1 MDELEALFITLGMK
15 PDDASVSASVKEM
28 IQKLQQNLKSSVYGG
43 KNGVITL
50 PATIEGKFKNG
61 KEINQE
67 IKDAYAA
74 IYEKAKQMAD
84 ESVSLT
90 LNDIKEFK
98 AQIDKFG
105 KKTAKYKGSDVIANA
120 NNNLRQTLSEYQT
133 FINDLRKE
141 ASAIQKV
148 QVKQNQK
155 AKAQKKAKEKK
166 SNYHGITD
174 EEIDDAI
181 AKENARQAK
190 IKAWRDKQ
198 AEQLAS
204 RLGYKSSSP
213 GPDPSRTNTYSLNAS
228 EFSEYESQWA
238 RELAKTIKE
247 TYRTTIDKQWIDKE
261 YKPKTGAKSRA
272 TTREEY
278 LNFLSN
284 AAFGDLA
291 DLIAKA
297 EKGDESV
304 TFDQIVEAIGVMRT
318 IYEENGKDM
327 DTIAKAVTNAVQSRY
342 DDNPRRKNAGV
353 NREEGTEKGVG
364 KGHERAQ
371 AYQSSVQQ
379 LLKKMLGEVD
389 TIKQKEVEANKT
401 AVKMT
406 NAYEQAKSDAKTSKA
421 SADTKALA
429 QEVKGEKTRD
439 EKEYIQVV
447 RESSREGT
455 ADTAEAQKNQQLID
469 ETINNASTGTDSEA
483 GKNEVIKAIKEPKE
497 KKSKKNK
504 TEQKKDINPE
514 YLKNAIT
521 NPLAEGKCPC
531 EEILKS
537 IQKTLSAINGHTNAI
552 SKKLDKKKETK
563 KKETKKKEPKKE
575 PKKAEKKVE
584 QTKTP
589 EEIKDPIEALGIN
602 KDALAKLP
610 KFMQDLFVKEQL
622 GKASENFSK
631 DLPAIIKGKE
641 TPKASQ
647 LETTKSISSNELLSR
662 QLEKERTLAT
672 EKNKSK
678 QVDNPKVM
686 TTGENFNKL
695 APMII
700 DKFTAMSQGLGKA
713 FGIIQKT
720 ETPFGKSP
728 VVHNKTESKDPT
740 MERLPAFIQKIL
752 QENRPKIDDLPD
764 WAKTQ
769 RASEAQAQ
777 TIKDEEEARKRLAD
791 QIALETKM
799 AKQRN
804 AKKQR
809 PKTQAT
815 IELGPEAGKEVGNS
829 LQDTLKKIFS
839 KITGESEASR
849 IMNMSER
856 ERAKETAERMRKYGK
871 PRGRGEAGDRGVISD
886 IRYSKNYWRGK
897 DAASGPDDPL
907 YRDIRKTDP
916 VDGIDVDKVME
927 ALQKAIENNMFNA
940 QTGGGWKAAM
950 AASLTGGLAYAFQ
963 PSMEKTRAEIDGLNQ
978 VMANIRNEVLKILED
993 IQGKQ
998 AVLGEMQEN
1007 GDIEFDDQGRPISGT
1022 PEAIAL
1028 FNELENS
1035 KDILDSLLAEM
1046 GNMDQVI
1053 KECGG
1058 DVGKIIKKLGFVAP
1072 ELRKE
1077 NVILKNIGAGLDKN
1091 GKALKY
1097 QTRMGEVLNYSF
1109 QLMARHIGQMVKN
1122 WVMMMNPINLLKR
1135 AFADF
1140 ASYDVKWQRTLNVIK
1155 YNLRRIIKPAMEWIA
1170 QRIVNII
1177 GLVNALIKGIGKV
1190 FNQNWDLFDK
1200 AAAATEQMHE
1210 ELEAAANVTA
1220 SFDELHDI
1228 GGESSNNAAMD
1239 FSGDIYTPQWGNLY
1253 KKIEDFGK
1261 KIGDV
1266 LKGIHDLTEGWSF
1279 WKWLAIAG
1287 AALLG
1292 LMALKW
1298 LINLFSGKNP
1308 LKSVA
1313 DGFSFLEKA
1322 VGWAL
1327 LIWAF
1332 TEFTKALTDF
1342 VECMKTANLGVI
1354 AKSLIMLG
1362 GAFAILVT
1370 SVVMLEKFTKNFGTT
1385 TDQLLGLAAIV
1396 WVFGEFVKAVI
1407 PFIECIKDI
1416 AHEFGLASILVIGEA
1431 IGALVGAFASLVA
1444 AVYGLEKFTDKFG
1457 TVTGDLFGLAALV
1470 YVFGTFVK
1478 AVTPFI
1484 QCIAD
1489 LAREFKLGSVGII
1502 IEAIF
1507 GLVGAFAALVAGVGG
1522 LEWVT
1527 GKLDTTGATLISL
1540 STVVGALSLF
1550 VKAITPFLEVIGEL
1564 GEERWGSIIGMIVGL
1579 VGAFLALAGGVGA
1592 ISRTF
1597 KAMDWNSILQLYAVA
1612 GVFEVFTLAL
1622 IPFIKAI
1629 KDTPF
1634 ETLAGGALLIA
1645 GAFISLSI
1653 ALGIISNAWK
1663 GMNIGAFAE
1672 LATVIAEFAGIIWVL
1687 EGFVKALEGLTA
1699 EQILAGTGLIAGT
1712 FLTMATS
1719 LVLLSNAF
1727 KQIPLGAFAEMLVL
1741 IAAMAGIIWVIAEF
1755 AKALKDISNEQ
1766 LLAGLALLAGTIIVL
1781 AAAVGILA
1789 AVFTAVV
1796 TTVIGAVAIVLLAI
1810 ILGVLVAIIHA
1821 MAEFVRAL
1829 GEAGEGI
1836 KLILEGISMVVESI
1850 MNGIVSVITA
1860 IGEVLI
1866 SIITAIADGINTI
1879 VTGIAVA
1886 IATIVTAIADGIR
1899 NVLQPILDFVDSVID
1914 KVTEL
1919 ATTIVHEIGET
1930 IRTIIETVGNIIL
1943 GIIDSITNAIPNL
1956 LNAILNFI
1964 SGIGPAIENTADSIM
1979 RTITKVVNF
1988 TVSAI
1993 EYLVNLVVDGVNGII
2008 SAVNSVSQ
2016 YVGIN
2021 IPRVPKVTIQRFVPQ
2036 YEVGTNYVPN
2046 DGLAYLHQG
2055 EAVIPKKYNQPYQP
2069 ADNAKL
2075 ENAINQLNQQVAQIG
2090 NKVNEGIAV
2099 KGQFIQKGSD
2109 LVATV
2114 EKASNKSSNQILN
2127 NKVYAR

>member
-133 FINDLRKE
+133 FVNDLRKE

-148 QVKQNQK
+148 QIKQDQK
-155 AKAQKKAKEKK
+155 TKAQKKAKEKK

-174 EEIDDAI
+174 EEIDSNIRDEQKRRLSGLRQITPRGYKRNVGFDGGVATEQTL
-181 AKENARQAK
+181 KDTERGGSYPSNYARQM
-190 IKAWRDKQ
+190 RMS
-198 AEQLAS
+198 ELAAVKWMKKS
-204 RLGYKSSSP
+204 LKTYKSENIA
-213 GPDPSRTNTYSLNAS
+213 DDYANALQNGKNKNNLSDTDKS
-228 EFSEYESQWA
+228 EEIANLISN
-238 RELAKTIKE
+238 ELAKILGGLE
-247 TYRTTIDKQWIDKE
+247 ANRPDASIDKFNKYLEATLQTGEAGKGGYDAILLALN
-261 YKPKTGAKSRA
+261 KTF
-272 TTREEY
+272 
-278 LNFLSN
+278 N
-284 AAFGDLA
+284 
-291 DLIAKA
+291 
-297 EKGDESV
+297 
-304 TFDQIVEAIGVMRT
+304 
-318 IYEENGKDM
+318 
-327 DTIAKAVTNAVQSRY
+327 RY
-342 DDNPRRKNAGV
+342 FNSD
-353 NREEGTEKGVG
+353 GTLGITDGNEKGVG
-364 KGHERAQ
+364 EGH
-371 AYQSSVQQ
+371 
-379 LLKKMLGEVD
+379 
-389 TIKQKEVEANKT
+389 T
-401 AVKMT
+401 
-406 NAYEQAKSDAKTSKA
+406 QAKQAIIGMIKSFKDKLETGFADKLVNVGNKLVNVTAEEIRQLRVLAKIDPRAAEKELDRILHNTNVS
-421 SADTKALA
+421 STKRGTGSQLDR
-429 QEVKGEKTRD
+429 EVNKIANEAKGETSRD
-439 EKEYIQVV
+439 LKSYRQDV
-447 RESSREGT
+447 RESSAERM
-455 ADTAEAQKNQQLID
+455 ADTAEAQKNQQMIQL
-469 ETINNASTGTDSEA
+469 ETEDKSTGFNTDEKA
-483 GKNEVIKAIKEPKE
+483 DELIKAVEGPKE
-497 KKSKKNK
+497 EKSKKGKKK
-504 TEQKKDINPE
+504 TEQEINPE

-521 NPLAEGKCPC
+521 NPLTEGKCPC
-531 EEILKS
+531 EEILNS
-537 IQKTLSAINGHTNAI
+537 IQKTLNAINGYTNAI
-552 SKKLDKKKETK
+552 SKKLDK

-584 QTKTP
+584 QTKIP

-622 GKASENFSK
+622 SKASENFSK

-647 LETTKSISSNELLSR
+647 LETTKGISSNELLSR

-700 DKFTAMSQGLGKA
+700 DAVKNNTAGTGKEA
-713 FGIIQKT
+713 IGKGKKEEVQSTT
-720 ETPFGKSP
+720 EIPNWK
-728 VVHNKTESKDPT
+728 KAEQAIED
-740 MERLPAFIQKIL
+740 
-752 QENRPKIDDLPD
+752 
-764 WAKTQ
+764 
-769 RASEAQAQ
+769 EAQR
-777 TIKDEEEARKRLAD
+777 IKEEEEVRKRLAD

-871 PRGRGEAGDRGVISD
+871 PRGRGEAGDRGVVSD
-886 IRYSKNYWRGK
+886 VRYSKNLWRGK

-907 YRDIRKTDP
+907 YRDIRKTNP
-916 VDGIDVDKVME
+916 VDGVDVDKVME
-927 ALQKAIENNMFNA
+927 ALQKAIEKNMFNA

-963 PSMEKTRAEIDGLNQ
+963 PSMEKTRAEVDGLNT
-978 VMANIRNEVLKILED
+978 VMADVRNQVLKILED
-993 IQGKQ
+993 IKGKQ

-1007 GDIEFDDQGRPISGT
+1007 GDIKFDDQGRQISGT
-1022 PEAIAL
+1022 PEATAL

-1035 KDILDSLLAEM
+1035 KDILDSLLSEM
-1046 GNMDQVI
+1046 GNVDKVI

-1058 DVGKIIKKLGFVAP
+1058 DVSKIIKNLGFVAP
-1072 ELRKE
+1072 ELRKD
-1077 NVILKNIGAGLDKN
+1077 NVILKNISAGLDKN

-1097 QTRMGEVLNYSF
+1097 QTRMGEVLNYTF
-1109 QLMARHIGQMVKN
+1109 QLMARSIGQMIKN
-1122 WVMMMNPINLLKR
+1122 WLSLLNPINLVKK

-1155 YNLRRIIKPAMEWIA
+1155 YNLRRIIRPAMEWIA
-1170 QRIVNII
+1170 QQIVNII
-1177 GLVNALIKGIGKV
+1177 GLVNALLKGIGAV
-1190 FNQNWDLFDK
+1190 FGQNWDLFDK
-1200 AAAATEQMHE
+1200 SAASAEQMRE
-1210 ELEAAANVTA
+1210 ELEQAANVTA

-1228 GGESSNNAAMD
+1228 GTESSSNPALD
-1239 FSGDIYTPQWGNLY
+1239 LTGDIYEPQWDDLY
-1253 KKIEDFGK
+1253 KSIEEFGK
-1261 KIGDV
+1261 KIGNV
-1266 LKGIHDLTEGWSF
+1266 IKGIQKLTEGWDF

-1292 LMALKW
+1292 LKALKW
-1298 LINLFSGKNP
+1298 LIELFSGKNP

-1313 DGFSFLEKA
+1313 DGFTYLEKA

-1342 VECMKTANLGVI
+1342 VECMKSASWEDI

-1362 GAFAILVT
+1362 SAFALLFAGITGVQGITKWLGVTATELFGMSALV
-1370 SVVMLEKFTKNFGTT
+1370 G
-1385 TDQLLGLAAIV
+1385 
-1396 WVFGEFVKAVI
+1396 VFALFVKALV
-1407 PFIECIKDI
+1407 PFIECIKDLGDDKIEVI
-1416 AHEFGLASILVIGEA
+1416 AASLGTLA
-1431 IGALVGAFASLVA
+1431 GAFITLIGGVA
-1444 AVYGLEKFTDKFG
+1444 GVEGITKFIG
-1457 TVTGDLFGLAALV
+1457 IMGSELFGLAAVVGALDL
-1470 YVFGTFVK
+1470 FVL
-1478 AVTPFI
+1478 AIVPFI
-1484 QCIAD
+1484 KAIS
-1489 LAREFKLGSVGII
+1489 EIEGSKWDVII
-1502 IEAIF
+1502 PMIT
-1507 GLVGAFAALVAGVGG
+1507 GLVGAFIALATGVG
-1522 LEWVT
+1522 V
-1527 GKLDTTGATLISL
+1527 
-1540 STVVGALSLF
+1540 
-1550 VKAITPFLEVIGEL
+1550 
-1564 GEERWGSIIGMIVGL
+1564 
-1579 VGAFLALAGGVGA
+1579 
-1592 ISRTF
+1592 ISRAFST
-1597 KAMDWNSILQLYAVA
+1597 MDWKSILQLYAVA
-1612 GVFEVFTLAL
+1612 GVFELFMYIM
-1622 IPFIKAI
+1622 IPFIKLL
-1629 KDTPF
+1629 KDVPF
-1634 ETLAGGALLIA
+1634 ETMAGGMSLLA
-1645 GAFISLSI
+1645 GAFVSLGV
-1653 ALGIISNAWK
+1653 ALGIIGSAWK

-1672 LATVIAEFAGIIWVL
+1672 LALVIAEFAGIIWVL

-1727 KQIPLGAFAEMLVL
+1727 KQMPLGAFAEMVVL
-1741 IAAMAGIIWVIAEF
+1741 IAAMAGIIWVITEF
-1755 AKALKDISNEQ
+1755 TKALKDVSSEQ

-1796 TTVIGAVAIVLLAI
+1796 TTGIGAIAIALLAV
-1810 ILGVLVAIIHA
+1810 ILGVLVAIIYA

-1836 KLILEGISMVVESI
+1836 KLILEGISLVIESI
-1850 MNGIVSVITA
+1850 MSGIVSVIQV

-1866 SIITAIADGINTI
+1866 GIITAIADGINTI
-1879 VTGIAVA
+1879 ITGIAVA

-1930 IRTIIETVGNIIL
+1930 IRTIIETVGNVIL

-1964 SGIGPAIENTADSIM
+1964 GGIGPAIENTADSIM

-2008 SAVNSVSQ
+2008 SAINSVSQ

-2036 YEVGTNYVPN
+2036 YEKGTNFVPN
-2046 DGLAYLHQG
+2046 DQLAYLHKG
-2055 EAVIPKKYNQPYQP
+2055 EAVIPAKYNQGAVYQSQG
-2069 ADNAKL
+2069 NAKL
-2075 ENAINQLNQQVAQIG
+2075 ENAIYELNNQVAKISQ
-2090 NKVNEGIAV
+2090 KVDEGIQV
-2099 KGQFIQKGSD
+2099 QGQFVQKGND
-2109 LVATV
+2109 LVASV
-2114 EKASNKSSNQILN
+2114 ERSNNKLSNAILS